1 MFDREDI
8 KELLEEVTPG
18 AVLVI
23 HYNGFTG
30 HGINGTSS
38 KSMKI
43 REDIYNNVS
52 YIQQYDGDI
61 NKTVIKF
68 IELRTNYI
76 IAKYDT
82 YRKRKHSDSFVNNG
96 SYGVVVPY
104 DSINSIDI
112 VNE

>member
-43 REDIYNNVS
+43 R
-52 YIQQYDGDI
+52 
-61 NKTVIKF
+61 
-68 IELRTNYI
+68 
-76 IAKYDT
+76 
-82 YRKRKHSDSFVNNG
+82 
-96 SYGVVVPY
+96 
-104 DSINSIDI
+104 
-112 VNE
+112 